1 MNNNLSK
8 IMGERR
14 ISTAKIAR
22 ETKISRTTLRSI
34 YYEEADN
41 VKLSTLKKICDYLC
55 CPLSDLIEYYP

>member
-41 VKLSTLKKICDYLC
+41 VNLSTLKKICDYLC